1 MYTHLYINR
10 ENAEKLFKEFARKPL
25 GPGEN
30 GLVTRATLGE
40 HFTEFTQTPLAK
52 LGTALESEPSRGR
65 FVLKFDRYLPSM
77 PRELVELG
85 VEPVEVSIVRFN
97 SAPIKARAGYYADP
111 KSGFTATVDR
121 ICPRQILNGSCT
133 TPLYAMNIFVSGP
146 TLEAAQEFNSQLS
159 GGSYNRFLVNAFE

>member
-1 MYTHLYINR
+1 MYTHLYINH
-10 ENAEKLFKEFARKPL
+10 ENAEKLFKKFAPKPL
-25 GPGEN
+25 KSGQS
-30 GLVTRATLGE
+30 GLVTMATFGE
-40 HFTEFTQTPLAK
+40 HFAKYSQTPLVK

-77 PRELVELG
+77 PQELVELG
-85 VEPVEVSIVRFN
+85 VEFIEVSIVRFN

-146 TLEAAQEFNSQLS
+146 TLEAAQEFNTKLS